1 MTSLPLRNMCALAR
15 AWLRCAVQKALLTL
29 PLPAA
34 TNALP
39 SSTDGPSRSE
49 GRKESGGEGEGRRER
64 GDKAQ
69 LQIKT
74 PANSSARSKHS
85 YYPELLPI

>member
-15 AWLRCAVQKALLTL
+15 AWLRCAVQKALLAL

-39 SSTDGPSRSE
+39 SSTDGPSRS
-49 GRKESGGEGEGRRER
+49 KGERRRMEVKER
-64 GDKAQ
+64 GDGREV
-69 LQIKT
+69 IK
-74 PANSSARSKHS
+74 PSFK
-85 YYPELLPI
+85 

>member
-1 MTSLPLRNMCALAR
+1 MTSLPHRNMCALAR

-39 SSTDGPSRSE
+39 SSTDGPSR
-49 GRKESGGEGEGRRER
+49 GEGRRRTEVKEK
-64 GDKAQ
+64 GDGREV
-69 LQIKT
+69 IK
-74 PANSSARSKHS
+74 PSFK
-85 YYPELLPI
+85 

>member
-39 SSTDGPSRSE
+39 SSTDGPFARRGE
-49 GRKESGGEGEGRRER
+49 EEENGGEGEVETG
-64 GDKAQ
+64 
-69 LQIKT
+69 
-74 PANSSARSKHS
+74 AR
-85 YYPELLPI
+85 